1 MNFSGAENSGAGRPL
16 VRADDAPGML
26 ASLRTLARAMLSLT
40 DLDAANGGAAVSAT
54 GDRRQWGL
62 LARNLHRERS
72 RRANFLPAELF
83 GEPAWDIL
91 LDLAYAAKA
100 SELRSI
106 KSACLSSQV
115 PEATALRYIEQL
127 VGFGL
132 VERIDDKTDR
142 RRKFLRLTG
151 LGERKMQD
159 YLASMPPLGDHGEDL
174 IRYIAQLG

>member
-1 MNFSGAENSGAGRPL
+1 MKNGEASNFAEGRQF
-16 VRADDAPGML
+16 VRADDPPDML

-40 DLDAANGGAAVSAT
+40 DTDPNLTRAHHPGT

-62 LARNLHRERS
+62 LARSLHRERS
-72 RRANFLPAELF
+72 RRASFLPAELF

-106 KSACLSSQV
+106 KAACLSSQV
-115 PEATALRYIEQL
+115 PEATALRYIDQL
-127 VGFGL
+127 VCCGL

-142 RRKFLRLTG
+142 RRKFLRLTA
-151 LGERKMQD
+151 LGERSMRD
-159 YLASMPPLGDHGEDL
+159 YLASMPPIGDHGEDL

>member
-1 MNFSGAENSGAGRPL
+1 MKYSGFENLGAGPAL
-16 VRADDAPGML
+16 VRTNDPPDML

-40 DLDAANGGAAVSAT
+40 DLSGAQVDVQFPAS

-62 LARNLHRERS
+62 LARNLHCERS
-72 RRANFLPAELF
+72 RRANFLPPELF

-106 KSACLSSQV
+106 KAACLSSQV

-127 VGFGL
+127 VRFGL

-174 IRYIAQLG
+174 IRYIAQLS

>member
-1 MNFSGAENSGAGRPL
+1 MKYDDVRSLGDSRPL

-83 GEPAWDIL
+83 R
-91 LDLAYAAKA
+91 
-100 SELRSI
+100 SEER
-106 KSACLSSQV
+106 
-115 PEATALRYIEQL
+115 R
-127 VGFGL
+127 VGK
-132 VERIDDKTDR
+132 EC
-142 RRKFLRLTG
+142 
-151 LGERKMQD
+151 
-159 YLASMPPLGDHGEDL
+159 A
-174 IRYIAQLG
+174 